1 MAYLFPL
8 ICNSNYMELGK
19 SGDGKASWSELSKD
33 SESST
38 CLLKVL
44 DTWMT
49 LKDNWEIGKAKK

>member
-8 ICNSNYMELGK
+8 TCNSNYTELGK
-19 SGDGKASWSELSKD
+19 SVDGKASWSELSKD

-49 LKDNWEIGKAKK
+49 WKDNWEIGKAKK